1 MEAHNHNDNLNQN
14 EELVGKINETLLF
27 AKRRI
32 SKTTKQ
38 NGNIETYFETPVSD
52 RDQS

>member
-1 MEAHNHNDNLNQN
+1 MEAHNHNDNLNHN

-27 AKRRI
+27 AKRSI

-38 NGNIETYFETPVSD
+38 NGNIETYFETIASD